1 MNRSRKSP
9 RTGFPGLQRNREKKG
24 RKRPQNSFLKILYLA
39 VLTPVISPKNGDSER
54 KTAIKLSGYMSLD
67 FCSLSK
73 RDGGGEVNNHTME
86 NKLKNLCYPF
96 IQNRLCQFSSANA
109 HREKWGSCGAFSP
122 FCGAKMGQISKCQ
135 SAVAGQRNSQRDWL

>member
-1 MNRSRKSP
+1 MRRKKLKRTETGQKWGKSP
-9 RTGFPGLQRNREKKG
+9 IFE
-24 RKRPQNSFLKILYLA
+24 LKI
-39 VLTPVISPKNGDSER
+39 
-54 KTAIKLSGYMSLD
+54 
-67 FCSLSK
+67 
-73 RDGGGEVNNHTME
+73 GGGEVNNHTME